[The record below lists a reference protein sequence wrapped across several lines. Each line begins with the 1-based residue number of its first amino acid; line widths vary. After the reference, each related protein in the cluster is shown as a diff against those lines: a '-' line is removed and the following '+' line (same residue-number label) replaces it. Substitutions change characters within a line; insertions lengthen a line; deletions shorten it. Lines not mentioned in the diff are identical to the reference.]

1 MSSATSQARR
11 WSAAAPDESR
21 RAGIGGMAVVAGAL
35 AYVLH
40 IVVRSMLT
48 AGVDP
53 VTSAEAPLWVPVN
66 ALGAVGSALVMI
78 GLPAVADRIAAR
90 VGRAGLTGLA
100 LIALS
105 WIFFGPFLSLHG
117 ALVQPWLAAEAP
129 RLLSD
134 SSATP
139 VGFVVAFALG
149 LIAWLAGAVMLAIPL
164 VKDRGE
170 PRWIGYLLPASAFWF
185 LVGSFVIAP
194 DGPASNLALNLLSN
208 LGPVLLL
215 IALGSLGVR
224 TWADARSG

>member
-1 MSSATSQARR
+1 MSSATSKAQH
-11 WSAAAPDESR
+11 WSVAAPDEPR
-21 RAGIGGMAVVAGAL
+21 RARIGGVAVVAGAL

-53 VTSAEAPLWVPVN
+53 ATSAEAPLWVPVN
-66 ALGAVGSALVMI
+66 ALGAAGAAMVLI

-139 VGFVVAFALG
+139 SGFVAAFGLG

-164 VKDRGE
+164 LKDRE
-170 PRWIGYLLPASAFWF
+170 APRWVGIMLPASALWF
-185 LVGSFVIAP
+185 LVGSLVIAP
-194 DGPASNLALNLLSN
+194 DGPASNLAVNLLSN

-215 IALGSLGVR
+215 IVLGYLGFR
-224 TWADARSG
+224 TWADARS